1 MRKMTFVLGVGVGY
15 VLGTRSGRARYDQMV
30 TKARE
35 VADRPEVRT
44 VAGKVTGA
52 VQEKVTMA
60 QSKVGDKL
68 PGMLSGHGNT
78 LPHVHAGRDGRDALV
93 APDGLTTNRI
103 LFAATPTVWC
113 NLRDA

>member
-1 MRKMTFVLGVGVGY
+1 MRKMTFALGMGVGY
-15 VLGTRSGRARYDQMV
+15 VLGTRSGRTRYDQMV

-52 VQEKVTMA
+52 VQEKVTQA

-68 PGMLSGHGNT
+68 PGMLTGHNGAYPT
-78 LPHVHAGRDGRDALV
+78 SMQDEMGVTRSSH
-93 APDGLTTNRI
+93 
-103 LFAATPTVWC
+103 PTV
-113 NLRDA
+113 